1 MGILPVGLSVA
12 QDARR
17 DIPCGDDLLRYPVCH
32 ILSLGT
38 HSDPFGVPKIIT
50 FGDQRGTPLQH
61 VLGPPKMV
69 TFGTSLGTLPGTP

>member
-17 DIPCGDDLLRYPVCH
+17 DIPCGGDLLRYPVCH

-50 FGDQRGTPLQH
+50 FGDQRGYPFATRFWDPLKWSL
-61 VLGPPKMV
+61 LGP
-69 TFGTSLGTLPGTP
+69 L